1 MQRLCTSA
9 CNRRIIRLAIISG
22 MDTIQLHSSNNNAI
36 DRRDDD
42 GTRYSPIE
50 RAPLSNT
57 EDKGGD
63 MSTEIFLAHDNTGKK
78 KNSPEY
84 IPEPSIEI
92 ADLLLAYLEQMEIEY
107 VFGIPGGAIE
117 PLYNAIA
124 RSSRN
129 GGVRHI
135 LARHETGAAFMADGY
150 ARESGKIGVCCST
163 SGPGITNLIT
173 GVACAYDNNIP
184 MLVITGQPALP
195 TFGKHPLQESSCTGI
210 NTLGMLQHCTRYNSL
225 VSHPQQFEHKLITA
239 LQRAT
244 RTPMGPVHLSIPVD
258 VFRSP
263 NPLPAPAYDLRSLL
277 KPSSLVDDDALE
289 TLRQMLAE
297 AENVV
302 FLIGV
307 GCGEAIG
314 SILQFAELNGAMVVT
329 TPDGKGLVN
338 PYHPLFRGV
347 FGFGGHASAEAVLRD
362 KSVDL
367 IIAVGTGMGEWNSGG
382 WSDSLLNARLVH
394 IDESEEHLSRTPM
407 ARFHMRGR
415 ILSIFTRLVQQMY
428 EVRQSGRTEQE
439 LQRNARQQHD
449 SHHKPDNMLAAL
461 DKAESNATPILPQ
474 RLMYELGRLF
484 PPTTRFLADTGNST
498 AWSIH
503 YLQPDVDRRTSERR
517 HTVDNKR
524 APGRRRTEGGWLRV
538 TMNFAPMGW
547 AIGGAIGTAAANPK
561 VPVVCI
567 TGDGSFLM
575 NGQEISVAVAE
586 SQTVIFVVLNDQSLG
601 MVKHGQRLAK
611 AEQIGCDLPPTDF
624 AAMARAMGAAAH
636 TIRSPEDLTSLDIG
650 AICARPG
657 PTLLD
662 VRIDPDEIPPM
673 NVRMRVLAGGL

>member
-1 MQRLCTSA
+1 
-9 CNRRIIRLAIISG
+9 
-22 MDTIQLHSSNNNAI
+22 
-36 DRRDDD
+36 
-42 GTRYSPIE
+42 
-50 RAPLSNT
+50 
-57 EDKGGD
+57 
-63 MSTEIFLAHDNTGKK
+63 MSTEIFLVHNNIERK
-78 KNSPEY
+78 KNTECTPGQ
-84 IPEPSIEI
+84 PPEI

-117 PLYNAIA
+117 PLFNAIA
-124 RSSRN
+124 RSSRR

-135 LARHETGAAFMADGY
+135 LARHEAGAAFMADGY
-150 ARESGKIGVCCST
+150 ARETGKIGVCCST

-184 MLVITGQPALP
+184 LLVITGQPALP
-195 TFGKHPLQESSCTGI
+195 TFGKHPLQESACTGI

-239 LQRAT
+239 LQLAT
-244 RTPMGPVHLSIPVD
+244 RAPMGPAHLSIPVD

-277 KPSSLVDDDALE
+277 KPSALVDDDALE
-289 TLRQMLAE
+289 TLLQMLTE

-338 PYHPLFRGV
+338 PHHPLFRGV

-394 IDESEEHLSRTPM
+394 IDESEEHLTRTPM

-415 ILSIFTRLVQQMY
+415 ILSIFTRLVQQLY
-428 EVRQSGRTEQE
+428 Q
-439 LQRNARQQHD
+439 ARQGGQTEHEQQRRSSHQQHG
-449 SHHKPDNMLAAL
+449 SHRKPDNMLAAP

-474 RLMYELGRLF
+474 RLMHELGRLF

-498 AWSIH
+498 TWAIH
-503 YLQPDVDRRTSERR
+503 YLQPNVDRRTSERR
-517 HTVDNKR
+517 RTGGSKR

-547 AIGGAIGTAAANPK
+547 AIGGAIGTAAANPG

-575 NGQEISVAVAE
+575 NGQEISVAIAE
-586 SQTVIFVVLNDQSLG
+586 RQTVIFVVLNNQSLG
-601 MVKHGQRLAK
+601 MVKHGQRMAK
-611 AEQIGCDLPPTDF
+611 AEPIGCDLPPTDF
-624 AAMARAMGAAAH
+624 AALARAMGALAH
-636 TIRSPEDLTSLDIG
+636 TIHAPEDLLKLDIG
-650 AICARPG
+650 AMCARRG

-662 VRIDPDEIPPM
+662 VLIDPDEVPPM

>member
-1 MQRLCTSA
+1 
-9 CNRRIIRLAIISG
+9 
-22 MDTIQLHSSNNNAI
+22 
-36 DRRDDD
+36 
-42 GTRYSPIE
+42 
-50 RAPLSNT
+50 
-57 EDKGGD
+57 
-63 MSTEIFLAHDNTGKK
+63 MSTEIFLAHDNTGTKAIG
-78 KNSPEY
+78 PESTSEQP
-84 IPEPSIEI
+84 IQI

-124 RSSRN
+124 RSSRR

-135 LARHETGAAFMADGY
+135 LARHEAGAAFMADGY
-150 ARESGKIGVCCST
+150 ARETGKIGVCCST

-244 RTPMGPVHLSIPVD
+244 HAPMGPVHLSIPVD

-263 NPLPAPAYDLRSLL
+263 NALSTPAYDLRALL

-289 TLRQMLAE
+289 TLRQMLVE

-314 SILQFAELNGAMVVT
+314 SILQFAELSGAMVVT

-338 PYHPLFRGV
+338 PHHPQFRGV
-347 FGFGGHASAEAVLRD
+347 FGFGGHASAEAILRD

-367 IIAVGTGMGEWNSGG
+367 IVAIGTGMGEWNSGG
-382 WSDSLLNARLVH
+382 WSDSLLNARLAH
-394 IDESEEHLSRTPM
+394 IDESEEHLNRTPM

-415 ILSIFTRLVQQMY
+415 ILSIFTRLVQQLY
-428 EVRQSGRTEQE
+428 EARQSGHIEHEQQ
-439 LQRNARQQHD
+439 QRSSRQQHGN
-449 SHHKPDNMLAAL
+449 HRKPENMLAAL
-461 DKAESNATPILPQ
+461 DKAKSDATPILPQ

-503 YLQPDVDRRTSERR
+503 YLQPNIDRRTSERR
-517 HTVDNKR
+517 HTGSSKR
-524 APGRRRTEGGWLRV
+524 APGRRKTEGGWLRV

-561 VPVVCI
+561 APVVCI

-575 NGQEISVAVAE
+575 NGQEISVAVAQK
-586 SQTVIFVVLNDQSLG
+586 QTIIFVVLNDQSLG
-601 MVKHGQRLAK
+601 MVKHGQRMAK
-611 AEQIGCDLPPTDF
+611 AEQIGCHLPPVDF
-624 AAMARAMGAAAH
+624 AAMARAMGAVAH
-636 TIRSPEDLTSLDIG
+636 TIQAPADLLSLDIA
-650 AICARPG
+650 AICARRG

-662 VRIDPDEIPPM
+662 VLIDPDEVPPM